1 MPARGPA
8 SHPGHMSAATI
19 SPTTTAPA
27 PGRTSAAPHPTAV
40 HRLTYALR
48 AVRIFTGAAFDV
60 AILGRYEDEAAGV
73 RRRR

>member
-1 MPARGPA
+1 
-8 SHPGHMSAATI
+8 MSAATV

-27 PGRTSAAPHPTAV
+27 PGRTSAARHPTAAV